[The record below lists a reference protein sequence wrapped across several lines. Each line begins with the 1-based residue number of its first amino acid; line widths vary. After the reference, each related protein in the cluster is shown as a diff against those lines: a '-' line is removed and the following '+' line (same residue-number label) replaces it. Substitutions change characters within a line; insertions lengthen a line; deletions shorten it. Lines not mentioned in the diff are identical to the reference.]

1 MDRCECPE
9 SWGWGGPLP
18 VQHPYCPLHNPMS
31 AISRR
36 GVSGFTT
43 VGPIPPPR
51 DGKGY
56 YLRPATERKPAPV
69 DENWMRVAPG
79 TDAAIWRPW
88 SRETG
93 EL

>member
-1 MDRCECPE
+1 MVGAGAAVGAFYMALKDSVDEADK
-9 SWGWGGPLP
+9 L
-18 VQHPYCPLHNPMS
+18 
-31 AISRR
+31 IS
-36 GVSGFTT
+36 
-43 VGPIPPPR
+43 
-51 DGKGY
+51 
-56 YLRPATERKPAPV
+56 KPAPV

>member
-1 MDRCECPE
+1 MRDQIDAALEAERKRF
-9 SWGWGGPLP
+9 WGELWDSIIEADSLVRKSAPLP
-18 VQHPYCPLHNPMS
+18 L
-31 AISRR
+31 
-36 GVSGFTT
+36 
-43 VGPIPPPR
+43 
-51 DGKGY
+51 
-56 YLRPATERKPAPV
+56 

>member
-1 MDRCECPE
+1 MWGVLAVQGAFYMALLE
-9 SWGWGGPLP
+9 SVQEADKLIRKPLP
-18 VQHPYCPLHNPMS
+18 
-31 AISRR
+31 
-36 GVSGFTT
+36 T
-43 VGPIPPPR
+43 
-51 DGKGY
+51 
-56 YLRPATERKPAPV
+56 

>member
-1 MDRCECPE
+1 MKLKPFVAEDYLDTEEARAAFKAE
-9 SWGWGGPLP
+9 
-18 VQHPYCPLHNPMS
+18 M
-31 AISRR
+31 AK
-36 GVSGFTT
+36 TT
-43 VGPIPPPR
+43 
-51 DGKGY
+51 
-56 YLRPATERKPAPV
+56 LL

>member
-1 MDRCECPE
+1 MDPE
-9 SWGWGGPLP
+9 LFDQLMQSMAEAGAMRPLP
-18 VQHPYCPLHNPMS
+18 
-31 AISRR
+31 
-36 GVSGFTT
+36 T
-43 VGPIPPPR
+43 
-51 DGKGY
+51 
-56 YLRPATERKPAPV
+56 

>member
-1 MDRCECPE
+1 MFDAVCMEGAFYCSLKKAVEEADR
-9 SWGWGGPLP
+9 L
-18 VQHPYCPLHNPMS
+18 V
-31 AISRR
+31 
-36 GVSGFTT
+36 
-43 VGPIPPPR
+43 
-51 DGKGY
+51 
-56 YLRPATERKPAPV
+56 RKPVPL

>member
-1 MDRCECPE
+1 MFGALAAEGAFYMALKQAVDEADKIMRE
-9 SWGWGGPLP
+9 SPLR
-18 VQHPYCPLHNPMS
+18 VPL
-31 AISRR
+31 
-36 GVSGFTT
+36 
-43 VGPIPPPR
+43 
-51 DGKGY
+51 
-56 YLRPATERKPAPV
+56 

>member
-1 MDRCECPE
+1 VKIYEPCLTADEAAEVAFAFALMGSVIEADK
-9 SWGWGGPLP
+9 L
-18 VQHPYCPLHNPMS
+18 
-31 AISRR
+31 I
-36 GVSGFTT
+36 
-43 VGPIPPPR
+43 
-51 DGKGY
+51 
-56 YLRPATERKPAPV
+56 RKPAL

>member
-1 MDRCECPE
+1 MKLKPFVAGDYLTTDEAREAFFADLMGSVME
-9 SWGWGGPLP
+9 ADALIHKPLP
-18 VQHPYCPLHNPMS
+18 L
-31 AISRR
+31 
-36 GVSGFTT
+36 
-43 VGPIPPPR
+43 
-51 DGKGY
+51 
-56 YLRPATERKPAPV
+56 

>member
-1 MDRCECPE
+1 MFDALFWEAAKTVFLSQE
-9 SWGWGGPLP
+9 KPL
-18 VQHPYCPLHNPMS
+18 S
-31 AISRR
+31 
-36 GVSGFTT
+36 
-43 VGPIPPPR
+43 
-51 DGKGY
+51 
-56 YLRPATERKPAPV
+56 KPAPV

>member
-1 MDRCECPE
+1 VAAYGDGLMWRT
-9 SWGWGGPLP
+9 
-18 VQHPYCPLHNPMS
+18 
-31 AISRR
+31 
-36 GVSGFTT
+36 VSGELTDREPLT
-43 VGPIPPPR
+43 KEEI
-51 DGKGY
+51 
-56 YLRPATERKPAPV
+56 ERAVRAVMDKRKKL

>member
-1 MDRCECPE
+1 MASEHYRQLIGSVMEADAEILRNLHDRK
-9 SWGWGGPLP
+9 PLP
-18 VQHPYCPLHNPMS
+18 
-31 AISRR
+31 
-36 GVSGFTT
+36 T
-43 VGPIPPPR
+43 
-51 DGKGY
+51 
-56 YLRPATERKPAPV
+56 